1 MVGGCPSAKKA
12 ADRREEMS
20 EENKTIVRR
29 FLIETQNDKNLTII
43 DELVADDFV
52 GHTAEVKG
60 PEQLKKVVGDN
71 LDAFPDL
78 KVTIEDQIAEGD
90 MVVTWYTA
98 KGMQHGM
105 YRGVLPTGEPVSYTV
120 VSIQRVVDGKI
131 VEGWRVVDRLEIVH
145 QIGAIF

>member
-1 MVGGCPSAKKA
+1 
-12 ADRREEMS
+12 MS
-20 EENKTIVRR
+20 DEDKTIVRR
-29 FLIETQNDKNLTII
+29 FLTETQNDKNLTII
-43 DELVADDFV
+43 DDLVADDFV

-60 PEQLKKVVGDN
+60 PEQLMKIVGDN

-90 MVVTWYTA
+90 MVVTRYTA

-105 YRGVLPTGEPVSYTV
+105 YRGVLPTGESVSYTV
-120 VSIQRVVDGKI
+120 ISIQRVVDGKI
-131 VEGWRVVDRLEIVH
+131 VEGWRVVDVLEIVH

>member
-1 MVGGCPSAKKA
+1 
-12 ADRREEMS
+12 MS
-20 EENKTIVRR
+20 EEDKAIVRR
-29 FLIETQNDKNLTII
+29 FLPATQNDKNLTII
-43 DELVADDFV
+43 DDLVADDFV

-60 PEQLKKVVGDN
+60 PEQLMKVVGYN

-78 KVTIEDQIAEGD
+78 KATIEDQIPERD
-90 MVVTWYTA
+90 MVVTRYTA

-120 VSIQRVVDGKI
+120 ISIQRVVDGKI
-131 VEGWRVVDRLEIVH
+131 VEGWRVVDLLEIVH

>member
-1 MVGGCPSAKKA
+1 
-12 ADRREEMS
+12 MS